1 MNVFILDSLD
11 SFRIL
16 LDSLDS
22 LVNSRTPMGYVLA
35 VTTLWRREIVRFL
48 RQRNRIVGALGT
60 PLVFWLLIG
69 SGLGSSFRSS
79 GGGERYLEYSFPG
92 TLALIL
98 LFTSIFSTI
107 SIIEDRQAG
116 FLQSVL
122 VAPVRRS
129 AITLGKILGG
139 SSLALVQ
146 ALIFLALAPTVGIG
160 LTLGKVALLCGILF
174 LIAFGLSS
182 IGYFIAWKM
191 DSTQGFPGSPRSA
204 ALCTSDRFKAR
215 QTCRR
220 LASASP

>member
-1 MNVFILDSLD
+1 MSLFWIPWILEFLDSWIPGTL
-11 SFRIL
+11 
-16 LDSLDS
+16 
-22 LVNSRTPMGYVLA
+22 MGYVLA

-92 TLALIL
+92 TLALIV

-107 SIIEDRQAG
+107 SIIEDRQTG

-129 AITLGKILGG
+129 AITLGKVLGS

-146 ALIFLALAPTVGIG
+146 ALIFLTLAPTVGIG
-160 LTLGKVALLCGILF
+160 LTPGKVVLLCGILF
-174 LIAFGLSS
+174 LIAFELSA

-191 DSTQGFPGSPRSA
+191 DSTQGFHAIMNLFLMPMWLLSGSFFP
-204 ALCTSDRFKAR
+204 
-215 QTCRR
+215 
-220 LASASP
+220 ASGAPAWLR